1 MGKTTVQILPT
12 TSYGTA
18 TGNYLGGSAD
28 FVSDEFKGDG
38 YYGFSDGVHT
48 AQVRVTSFIGT
59 VKLQASLE
67 KTPTSTDWVD
77 ISGSAITGDG
87 STAVT
92 NSYFWNFTGNYV
104 WIRASVSDFTA
115 GTINTL
121 MMAN

>member
-18 TGNYLGGSAD
+18 TGNYLGAAAD
-28 FVSDEFKGDG
+28 FVSDNVKGDG
-38 YYGFSDGVHT
+38 YYGFADGVHT
-48 AQVRVTSFIGT
+48 AQVRVTAFVGT

-77 ISGSAITGDG
+77 ISGAVITAGVATTS
-87 STAVT
+87 ST
-92 NSYFWNFTGNYV
+92 FWNFTGNYV
-104 WIRASVSDFTA
+104 WIRASVSSFTA